1 MIYLICI
8 LIFIFYFYILYKNPG
23 EKSTLIHGKTTT
35 IIIISLSF
43 ILISFIFLS
52 LSNVDNMTE
61 YENIS
66 KRNKDIRNNIVT
78 IKNNIPLLR
87 EKLSLEPNY
96 YQGWVILAKS
106 YLIIDDISASVAAYE
121 NALQIDS
128 TDKIILQ
135 EYIVSLRKESEK
147 VNKVKILKAY
157 DRLLKIDNLDI
168 NILNDKLNYSI
179 DINDS
184 NLTIKILR
192 NIIKNPKI
200 KNKTQ
205 YKEFLAKLIN
215 HGASSFEFNII
226 ISNKLRE
233 KISNNKYIFF
243 IIKDEK
249 KLNIPFAVKRVQKND
264 VNNKITINN
273 SNIMMGS
280 NNTPMPDNII
290 LSIKVSDEKTI
301 SKDNSNSMLYVSKLI
316 NITNFNNYTIDDK
329 LILP

>member
-8 LIFIFYFYILYKNPG
+8 FIFIFYFYILYKNPG

-121 NALQIDS
+121 NALQINS

-135 EYIVSLRKESEK
+135 EYIVSLRKENEK

-205 YKEFLAKLIN
+205 YKKFLANLIN

-233 KISNNKYIFF
+233 KISNNKYVFF

-249 KLNIPFAVKRVQKND
+249 KLNIPFAVKRVKKND
-264 VNNKITINN
+264 INNKITINN
-273 SNIMMGS
+273 SNIMMLS

>member
-78 IKNNIPLLR
+78 IKKNIPLLK
-87 EKLSLEPNY
+87 EKLSLEPDY
-96 YQGWVILAKS
+96 YEGWVILAKS

-128 TDKIILQ
+128 ADKIILQ
-135 EYIVSLRKESEK
+135 EYIVSLRKENAK
-147 VNKVKILKAY
+147 VNKVKILKTY
-157 DRLLKIDNLDI
+157 DRLLKIDNLDT

-184 NLTIKILR
+184 KLTIKILED
-192 NIIKNPKI
+192 IIKNPKI
-200 KNKTQ
+200 ENKIQ

-215 HGASSFEFNII
+215 HGAPSFEFNII

-249 KLNIPFAVKRVQKND
+249 KLNIPFAVKRVQNND

-273 SNIMMGS
+273 SNIMMLS

-290 LSIKVSDEKTI
+290 LSIKVSNEKTI

>member
-1 MIYLICI
+1 MA
-8 LIFIFYFYILYKNPG
+8 
-23 EKSTLIHGKTTT
+23 
-35 IIIISLSF
+35 
-43 ILISFIFLS
+43 
-52 LSNVDNMTE
+52 E

-66 KRNKDIRNNIVT
+66 KRNQDIRNNIVT
-78 IKNNIPLLR
+78 IKKNIPLLK
-87 EKLSLEPNY
+87 EKLSLEPDY
-96 YQGWVILAKS
+96 YKGWVILAKS

-135 EYIVSLRKESEK
+135 EYIVSLRKENAK
-147 VNKVKILKAY
+147 VNKVKILKMY
-157 DRLLKIDNLDI
+157 DRLLKIDNLDT
-168 NILNDKLNYSI
+168 NTLNDKLNYSI

-184 NLTIKILR
+184 NLTIKILED
-192 NIIKNPKI
+192 IIKNPKI
-200 KNKTQ
+200 KNKIQ

-215 HGASSFEFNII
+215 HGAPFFEFNII

-264 VNNKITINN
+264 INNKVTINN
-273 SNIMMGS
+273 SNIMMVS

-290 LSIKVSDEKTI
+290 LSIKASNKKTI
-301 SKDNSNSMLYVSKLI
+301 SKDNLNSMLYLSKII
-316 NITNFNNYTIDDK
+316 NITNLNNYTIDDK

>member
-8 LIFIFYFYILYKNPG
+8 FIFIFYFYILYKNPG
-23 EKSTLIHGKTTT
+23 EKSTLIHNKTPAL
-35 IIIISLSF
+35 IIISLSF

-52 LSNVDNMTE
+52 LSNIDNMAE

-66 KRNKDIRNNIVT
+66 KRNQDIRNNIVT
-78 IKNNIPLLR
+78 IKKNIPLLK
-87 EKLSLEPNY
+87 EKLSLEPDY
-96 YQGWVILAKS
+96 YKGWVILAKS

-135 EYIVSLRKESEK
+135 EYIVSLRKENAK
-147 VNKVKILKAY
+147 VNKVKILKMY
-157 DRLLKIDNLDI
+157 DRLLKIDNLDT
-168 NILNDKLNYSI
+168 NTLNDKLNYSI

-184 NLTIKILR
+184 NLTIKILED
-192 NIIKNPKI
+192 IIKNPKI
-200 KNKTQ
+200 KNKIQ

-215 HGASSFEFNII
+215 HGAPFFEFNII

-264 VNNKITINN
+264 INNKVTINN
-273 SNIMMGS
+273 SNIMMVS

-290 LSIKVSDEKTI
+290 LSIKVSNEKTI
-301 SKDNSNSMLYVSKLI
+301 SKDNSNYMLYVSKLI
-316 NITNFNNYTIDDK
+316 NITNLSNYTIDDK

>member
-23 EKSTLIHGKTTT
+23 EKSTLIHSKAPTL
-35 IIIISLSF
+35 IIISLSF

-52 LSNVDNMTE
+52 LSNIDNMAE

-66 KRNKDIRNNIVT
+66 KRNQDIRNNIVT
-78 IKNNIPLLR
+78 IKKNIPLLK
-87 EKLSLEPNY
+87 EKLSLEPDY
-96 YQGWVILAKS
+96 YKGWVILAKS

-135 EYIVSLRKESEK
+135 EYIVSLRKENAK
-147 VNKVKILKAY
+147 VNKVKILKMY
-157 DRLLKIDNLDI
+157 DRLLKIDNLDT

-184 NLTIKILR
+184 NLTIKILED
-192 NIIKNPKI
+192 IIKNPKI
-200 KNKTQ
+200 KNKIQ

-215 HGASSFEFNII
+215 HGAPFFEFNII

-243 IIKDEK
+243 IIKDQK
-249 KLNIPFAVKRVQKND
+249 KLNIPFAVKRVKKND
-264 VNNKITINN
+264 INNKVTINN
-273 SNIMMGS
+273 SNIMMVS
-280 NNTPMPDNII
+280 NNSPMPDNII
-290 LSIKVSDEKTI
+290 LSIKVSNKKTI
-301 SKDNSNSMLYVSKLI
+301 SKDNLNSMLYVSKLI
-316 NITNFNNYTIDDK
+316 NITNLNNYTIDDK

>member
-23 EKSTLIHGKTTT
+23 EKSTLIHSKVTTL
-35 IIIISLSF
+35 IIISLSF

-135 EYIVSLRKESEK
+135 EYIVSLRKENAK
-147 VNKVKILKAY
+147 VNKVKILKMY
-157 DRLLKIDNLDI
+157 YRLLKIDNLDT

-184 NLTIKILR
+184 NLTIKILK

-215 HGASSFEFNII
+215 HGTSSFEFNII

-233 KISNNKYIFF
+233 KIANSKYIFF

-249 KLNIPFAVKRVQKND
+249 NLNIPFAVKRVQKND
-264 VNNKITINN
+264 INNKITINN
-273 SNIMMGS
+273 SNIMMVS

>member
-23 EKSTLIHGKTTT
+23 EKSTLIHSKVTTL
-35 IIIISLSF
+35 IIISLSF

-135 EYIVSLRKESEK
+135 EYIVSLRKENEK
-147 VNKVKILKAY
+147 VNKVKILNAY

-184 NLTIKILR
+184 NLTIKILK

-233 KISNNKYIFF
+233 KISNNEYIFF

-249 KLNIPFAVKRVQKND
+249 KLNIPFAVKRND

>member
-8 LIFIFYFYILYKNPG
+8 LIFIFYFYILYKNLG
-23 EKSTLIHGKTTT
+23 EKSTLIFSKVTTS
-35 IIIISLSF
+35 IIISLSF
-43 ILISFIFLS
+43 ILILFIFLS
-52 LSNVDNMTE
+52 LSNINNMAE

-78 IKNNIPLLR
+78 IKKNIPFLR
-87 EKLSLEPNY
+87 EKLSLKPDY
-96 YQGWVILAKS
+96 YEGWVILAKS
-106 YLIIDDISASVAAYE
+106 YLIIDDIPASVVAYE
-121 NALQIDS
+121 NALQINS
-128 TDKIILQ
+128 ADKIILQ
-135 EYIVSLRKESEK
+135 EYVASLRKEDAK
-147 VNKVKILKAY
+147 ANKVKILKTY

-184 NLTIKILR
+184 NLTIKTLR
-192 NIIKNPKI
+192 KIINNPKI
-200 KNKTQ
+200 INKTQ
-205 YKEFLAKLIN
+205 YKEFLSKLTN

-249 KLNIPFAVKRVQKND
+249 KLNIPFAVKRIQKND
-264 VNNKITINN
+264 INNKITINN
-273 SNIMMGS
+273 SNIMMVS
-280 NNTPMPDNII
+280 NTTSMPENII
-290 LSIKVSDEKTI
+290 LSIKVSNEKTI

-316 NITNFNNYTIDDK
+316 NIRNLSDYTIDDK

>member
-1 MIYLICI
+1 MA
-8 LIFIFYFYILYKNPG
+8 
-23 EKSTLIHGKTTT
+23 
-35 IIIISLSF
+35 
-43 ILISFIFLS
+43 
-52 LSNVDNMTE
+52 E

-66 KRNKDIRNNIVT
+66 KRNQDIRNNIVT
-78 IKNNIPLLR
+78 IKKNIPLLK
-87 EKLSLEPNY
+87 EKLSLEPDY
-96 YQGWVILAKS
+96 YKGWVILAKS

-135 EYIVSLRKESEK
+135 EYIVSLRKENAK
-147 VNKVKILKAY
+147 VNKVKILKMY
-157 DRLLKIDNLDI
+157 DRLLKIDNLDT
-168 NILNDKLNYSI
+168 NTLNDKLNYSI

-184 NLTIKILR
+184 NLTIKILED
-192 NIIKNPKI
+192 IIKNPKI
-200 KNKTQ
+200 KNKIQ

-215 HGASSFEFNII
+215 HGAPFFEFNII

-264 VNNKITINN
+264 INNKVTINN
-273 SNIMMGS
+273 SNIMMVS

-290 LSIKVSDEKTI
+290 LSIKVSNEKTI
-301 SKDNSNSMLYVSKLI
+301 SKDNSNYMLYVSKLI
-316 NITNFNNYTIDDK
+316 NITNLSNYTIDDK

>member
-1 MIYLICI
+1 MIYLIFI
-8 LIFIFYFYILYKNPG
+8 LIFIFYFYILYKNTG
-23 EKSTLIHGKTTT
+23 EKSTLIFSKATTL
-35 IIIISLSF
+35 IIISLSF

-52 LSNVDNMTE
+52 LSNINNMNE
-61 YENIS
+61 YENILKS
-66 KRNKDIRNNIVT
+66 NRDIRNNILT
-78 IKNNIPLLR
+78 IKKNIPLLR
-87 EKLSLEPNY
+87 EKLSLEPDY
-96 YQGWVILAKS
+96 YEGWVILAKS
-106 YLIIDDISASVAAYE
+106 YLIIDDISASVSAYE

-135 EYIVSLRKESEK
+135 EYIVSLRKENKK
-147 VNKVKILKAY
+147 VNKVKILKMY
-157 DRLLKIDNLDI
+157 DRLFKIDNLDI

-184 NLTIKILR
+184 NLTIKILK

-200 KNKTQ
+200 KNKIQ
-205 YKEFLAKLIN
+205 YKEFLAKLMN
-215 HGASSFEFNII
+215 HGTPSFEFNII

-264 VNNKITINN
+264 INNKITINN
-273 SNIMMGS
+273 SNIMMLS

-290 LSIKVSDEKTI
+290 LSIKVSNEKTI

-316 NITNFNNYTIDDK
+316 NITNLNNYTIDDK

>member
-1 MIYLICI
+1 MIYLIFI

-78 IKNNIPLLR
+78 IKKNIPLLK
-87 EKLSLEPNY
+87 EKLSLEPDY
-96 YQGWVILAKS
+96 YEGWVILAKS

-135 EYIVSLRKESEK
+135 EYIVSLRKENEK

-184 NLTIKILR
+184 NLTIKILK

-215 HGASSFEFNII
+215 HGASFFEFNII

-233 KISNNKYIFF
+233 KISNNKYVFF

-249 KLNIPFAVKRVQKND
+249 KLNIPFAVKRVK
-264 VNNKITINN
+264 KMIL
-273 SNIMMGS
+273 
-280 NNTPMPDNII
+280 II
-290 LSIKVSDEKTI
+290 K
-301 SKDNSNSMLYVSKLI
+301 
-316 NITNFNNYTIDDK
+316 
-329 LILP
+329 